1 MFGKLRLR
9 MLLLLLTGV
18 GILPSFAQED
28 TVKTAKLDRD
38 FRFKDG
44 IFLSFDQVKE
54 NNPIPKA
61 YIVTIV
67 PLNDQAFYD
76 KVLSHQIVTYYDDNG
91 YRHQVK
97 KENIWG
103 YSRNGILYVQVDGN
117 FNRITI
123 VGGICHFVGTRT
135 VMDTRYYDPYNRYY
149 YPAYSYYYP
158 PTYQTTTTQRTEMR
172 QFILDFETGKIME
185 YSVRSVEVALM
196 RDPELYDEYARLGPS
211 KKKQMRFM
219 YIRKFN
225 ERNPVYLPVKEQ

>member
-1 MFGKLRLR
+1 MKGKFIIHIF
-9 MLLLLLTGV
+9 LLWIVAGMMPGV
-18 GILPSFAQED
+18 AQQD
-28 TVKTAKLDRD
+28 TVKTARLDRN

-61 YIVTIV
+61 YLVTIV

-76 KVLSHQIVTYYDDNG
+76 KVLSHDIITYYDDKG
-91 YRHQVK
+91 IRHQVK
-97 KENIWG
+97 KKNIWG

-135 VMDTRYYDPYNRYY
+135 IIDTRYYDPYNRYY
-149 YPAYSYYYP
+149 YPVYSYYYP
-158 PTYQTTTTQRTEMR
+158 PTYQTTTTERTEMR
-172 QFILDFETGKIME
+172 QFILDFETGKIMD
-185 YSVRSVEVALM
+185 YNVQSVEVALM
-196 RDPELYDEYARLGPS
+196 RDPELYDEYARLGFA
-211 KKKQMRFM
+211 KKKQMKFM

-225 ERNPVYLPVKEQ
+225 EKNPVYLPVRE

>member
-1 MFGKLRLR
+1 MIGKRV
-9 MLLLLLTGV
+9 T
-18 GILPSFAQED
+18 GILFFLFWMGGLLVTAQEQPPG
-28 TVKTAKLDRD
+28 TAPLNRD

-44 IFLSFDQVKE
+44 IFLSFDQVKA
-54 NNPIPKA
+54 NDPIPKSFL
-61 YIVTIV
+61 VTIV

-76 KVLSHQIVTYYDDNG
+76 KVLSHEIVTYYDDKG
-91 YRHQVK
+91 IRHHIK

-103 YSRNGILYVQVDGN
+103 YSRNGILYVQVDGH

-135 VMDTRYYDPYNRYY
+135 IVDTRYYDPYNRYY

-158 PTYQTTTTQRTEMR
+158 PTYETTTYERTEMR

-185 YSVRSVEVALM
+185 YNVQSVEVALM

-211 KKKQMRFM
+211 KRKQMRFM

-225 ERNPVYLPVKEQ
+225 ERNPVYLPVRE